1 MVEIV
6 PVKSASLTFHVFHG
20 INLDGLDRLERLD
33 PWDGFG
39 CLDG

>member
-20 INLDGLDRLERLD
+20 INLDGLGGLDRLER
-33 PWDGFG
+33 WDGFG